1 MKTLSRILAL
11 LLAFCLC
18 FGLAAC
24 GQSSSE
30 SSSSS
35 ETESSSSE
43 SSSESSEAEPT
54 DEPDEEKPLVVAY
67 DPFSGKF
74 SPFFADTAY
83 DQDVA
88 SMTQLGLLTTDRV
101 GAIIYNSIEGETVE
115 FNGTPYEYKGLTDI
129 KVTLNDDGSA
139 VYNIKIRDDVKF
151 ADGEPMT
158 IDDVIFTYYVLCD
171 PSYVGSTTLS
181 SYPIVGLQDYRTQT
195 TSELYD
201 KYSAIVADI
210 YAAGPDYTVSGSES
224 FTQEQ
229 CDRFWELLA
238 EQWKDDLLATAGFIA
253 TKYGAY
259 IGDIGGTA
267 DDLADEGWMMALLSY
282 VWGYGEVSEDGTTL
296 TLPTTGASFVLAEAR
311 PTVDDLYA
319 ETYAKYEGDVVAY
332 FGTEASDASVDILAT
347 ASDKAISE
355 FASSEPELADGIPN
369 IAGIK
374 KIDEYTVE
382 VTTSTFSAPAIY
394 QICGITVAPLHYYGD
409 PAKYDYENNQF
420 GFDFGDLSS
429 VEAKTSNPLGAG
441 PYKFVEYSNKVVYFE
456 ANENYYKGEP
466 KIKYVQFKETAEAD
480 KVSALK
486 TGDADISNPSGSIEK
501 FKEIRATNDNGELD
515 GNVLTTS
522 LVDNLGYG
530 YIGINADT
538 VKVGDDPASD
548 ASKNLRKA
556 LATVLAVY
564 RDVSID
570 SYYGDMAE
578 VINYPISNTSWAA
591 PQKSDADYRVAYS
604 VDVDGNDIYT
614 SDMDAEAKYAAALQA
629 AVGYL
634 KAAGFTYDEAA
645 GVFTAAPEGAKLE
658 YEVLIPAD
666 GKGDHPNFAVLTE
679 TRNALETIG
688 ITLTINDLS
697 DSAVLWDR
705 MDAGTQELWSAAWG
719 STIDPDMYQV
729 YHSSGIVG
737 RGGSDSNHYHI
748 DDPEL
753 DELILSGR
761 TSADQSYRKSVYK
774 AALDVVM
781 DWAVEI
787 PCYQRQ
793 NVILFSTERINVDTL
808 TPDITTFWG
817 WMNDIELLELN

>member
-1 MKTLSRILAL
+1 MKTVSRILAL
-11 LLAFCLC
+11 LLALAMC
-18 FGLAAC
+18 FSLAAC
-24 GQSSSE
+24 GQQSSSE
-30 SSSSS
+30 SSSKP
-35 ETESSSSE
+35 EESSSSE
-43 SSSESSEAEPT
+43 SSESSEAEPT
-54 DEPDEEKPLVVAY
+54 EEPAEEKPLVVAY

-74 SPFFADTAY
+74 SPFYADTAY
-83 DQDVA
+83 DQDVV
-88 SMTQLGLLTTDRV
+88 SMTQLGLMTTDRV
-101 GAIIYNSIEGETVE
+101 GGVIYNAIEGETVE
-115 FNGTPYEYKGLTDI
+115 YNGTPYEYTGLSDI
-129 KVTLNDDGSA
+129 SVNLNDDGSA
-139 VYNIKIRDDVKF
+139 VYTIKIRDDVKF
-151 ADGEPMT
+151 SDGEPMT

-210 YAAGPDYTVSGSES
+210 YAAGEGYELTGSES
-224 FTQEQ
+224 FTQELY
-229 CDRFWELLA
+229 DRFWALLA
-238 EQWKDDLLATAGFIA
+238 EQWKADLLATAGYVA
-253 TKYGAY
+253 NSYGTY
-259 IGDIGGTA
+259 IEDIGGTA

-296 TLPTTGASFVLAEAR
+296 TLPNTGASFVLAEAR

-319 ETYAKYEGDVVAY
+319 EAYAKYEGDVEAY
-332 FGTEASDASVDILAT
+332 YGNEASDASVDILAT

-420 GFDFGDLSS
+420 GFDFGDLSG
-429 VEAKTSNPLGAG
+429 VEAKTSNPIGAG
-441 PYKFVEYSNKVVYFE
+441 PYKFVEYTNKVVYFE
-456 ANENYYKGEP
+456 ANENYFKGEP
-466 KIKYVQFKETAEAD
+466 KTKYVQFKETAEAD
-480 KVSALK
+480 KISALK
-486 TGDADISNPSGSIEK
+486 TGDADISNPSGSVEK

-515 GNVLTTS
+515 GNVLTAS
-522 LVDNLGYG
+522 LVANLGYG

-538 VKVGDDPASD
+538 VLVGSDPASD
-548 ASKNLRKA
+548 ASKDLRKA
-556 LATVLAVY
+556 LATVLSVY
-564 RDVSID
+564 RDVAID

-578 VINYPISNTSWAA
+578 VINYPISTTSWAA
-591 PQKSDADYRVAYS
+591 PQKSDADYKVAYS

-614 SDMDAEAKYAAALQA
+614 SDMDADAKYAAAIQA
-629 AVGYL
+629 AIGYL
-634 KAAGFTYDEAA
+634 KAAGFTFDEAS
-645 GVFTAAPEGAKLE
+645 GTFTAAPEGAKLE
-658 YEVLIPAD
+658 YEVLIPAN
-666 GKGDHPNFAVLTE
+666 GQGDHPAFAILTE
-679 TRNALETIG
+679 ASNALSTIG
-688 ITLTINDLS
+688 ITLTVNDLS
-697 DSAVLWDR
+697 DSTILWDR
-705 MDAGTQELWSAAWG
+705 LDAGTQELWTAAWG

-748 DDPEL
+748 DDAEL
-753 DELILSGR
+753 DQLILDGR
-761 TSADQSYRKSVYK
+761 NSADQSYRKSVYK
-774 AALDVVM
+774 AALDVIM

-787 PCYQRQ
+787 PTYQRQ
-793 NVILFSTERINVDTL
+793 NVILFSTERINIDTL